1 MVWLKSEQG
10 RAIFS
15 DFRDCVFFWDKGLVW
30 ELWQWSSAG
39 GDLAHQRA
47 SDIGDT
53 GGYHSAKVLS

>member
-10 RAIFS
+10 RAPFS
-15 DFRDCVFFWDKGLVW
+15 LTLETVFFWDKGLVW

-47 SDIGDT
+47 SDIGDP